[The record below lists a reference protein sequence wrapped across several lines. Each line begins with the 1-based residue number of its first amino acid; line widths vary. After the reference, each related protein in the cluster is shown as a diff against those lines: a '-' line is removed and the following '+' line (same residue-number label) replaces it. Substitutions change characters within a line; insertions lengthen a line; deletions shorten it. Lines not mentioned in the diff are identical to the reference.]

1 MNKYRLWTGPTLV
14 NQAAEWLEQAGLT
27 VTVRGTE
34 SVYVLANNQ
43 DQVLNALPKG
53 SGWTWRDVTKL
64 N

>member
-27 VTVRGTE
+27 VIVRGTE
-34 SVYVLANNQ
+34 SVHLLA
-43 DQVLNALPKG
+43 DSTAQVLDALPVG

-64 N
+64 